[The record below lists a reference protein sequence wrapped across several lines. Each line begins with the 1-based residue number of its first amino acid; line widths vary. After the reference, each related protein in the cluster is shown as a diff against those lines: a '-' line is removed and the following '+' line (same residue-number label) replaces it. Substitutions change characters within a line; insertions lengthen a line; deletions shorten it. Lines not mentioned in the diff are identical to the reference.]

1 MTTSSGIRVR
11 ILGDDSDLQN
21 KLRSSTTAIAKW
33 GAAAAAA
40 AAAGGAALVRAG
52 MQSADEQAK
61 LARQLNTTVDALQRT
76 TRASELAGVSTS
88 QLESATRNLND
99 RLGQAIS
106 QGGPAAEALDRIG
119 LSAQEVADL
128 PLDERIEAINTALAN
143 NVSAAERASV
153 ASDLYGRRA
162 GMAMSQIDAD
172 TIAEATRQIDRF
184 GGALSDVDAAQ
195 IEAAND
201 AISQGGQAFQAL
213 TQQLAVQFSPILQGI
228 VQEMENAA
236 DETDFFGNIAE
247 RVFDVVMKGAG
258 FAADTIRRLQVVI
271 KGIEAAFW
279 GMATVSTTVFRTIT
293 EGWDSAANAIGEGI
307 NKLIRGMNNL
317 PGVNVEELELGA
329 SKATQF
335 FTEMN
340 ETASR
345 NMHET
350 ADELRDLLSR
360 PLPSEGLEQW
370 VDQVKEAAERAA
382 RETVDAREGLTIPPL
397 PEGESG
403 DSGED
408 DDKSQEELDKL
419 KEQME
424 KRLDIIKR
432 GLMDERELSKAE
444 RDDRMD
450 ELREMEEAGLI
461 DEERIRQARESAQE
475 QHQDRLTA
483 IDRAGV
489 TARLNL
495 LSDGLGNMATLMQ
508 TENRKLFEIGKVAA
522 IAQATVDG
530 YQATISA
537 YRVGSGIGG
546 PVVGA
551 AFAATAA
558 TATGVQIAKLA
569 STSYGS
575 GGGSVSAPPGGGGT
589 VPDTQTGAQQGGQR
603 NVNLNLSLV
612 GDSFSRQQVM
622 GLGREMVD
630 EINNALDDGAQLR
643 VNS

>member
-106 QGGPAAEALDRIG
+106 QGGPAADALDRIG

-128 PLDERIEAINTALAN
+128 PLDERIEAINTALVN

-201 AISQGGQAFQAL
+201 AISQGGQAFQAV
-213 TQQLAVQFSPILQGI
+213 TQQLAVQFAPVLQGI
-228 VQEMENAA
+228 VQEMEKAS

-247 RVFDVVMKGAG
+247 RAFDVVMKGAG
-258 FAADTIRRLQVVI
+258 FAGDAIRGLQVVI
-271 KGIEAAFW
+271 RGIQVALRGVQVGALASFK
-279 GMATVSTTVFRTIT
+279 AVVD
-293 EGWDSAANAIGEGI
+293 GWDDAQESISEGI
-307 NKLIRGMNNL
+307 NRLIANL
-317 PGVNVEELELGA
+317 NRIPGVNI
-329 SKATQF
+329 
-335 FTEMN
+335 
-340 ETASR
+340 
-345 NMHET
+345 
-350 ADELRDLLSR
+350 DELVPERSAVADRLDDMLQGARRQLGDAAADLHELLMQ
-360 PLPSEGLEQW
+360 PLPSEGLNDW

-382 RETVDAREGLTIPPL
+382 RETVEAREGLGIPEM

-403 DSGED
+403 DPEAD
-408 DDKSQEELDKL
+408 AKRQEELDKL
-419 KEQME
+419 QEQME
-424 KRLDIIKR
+424 DRLHIIER
-432 GLMDERELSKAE
+432 GLLDQRDLEIAE
-444 RDDRMD
+444 HQERMD
-450 ELREMEEAGLI
+450 ELRQMEEAGLI
-461 DEERIRQARESAQE
+461 DEERIRQARESAAE
-475 QHQDRLTA
+475 QHQDRMTA

-575 GGGSVSAPPGGGGT
+575 GSGSVSAPPAGSST
-589 VPDTQTGAQQGGQR
+589 VPDTQTGGQQGGQGQQQAQ
-603 NVNLNLSLV
+603 LIDLSLQ
-612 GDSFSRQQVM
+612 GDNFSREGVLSLMEQFNEAI
-622 GLGREMVD
+622 G
-630 EINNALDDGAQLR
+630 DGAVLR
-643 VNS
+643 VTG